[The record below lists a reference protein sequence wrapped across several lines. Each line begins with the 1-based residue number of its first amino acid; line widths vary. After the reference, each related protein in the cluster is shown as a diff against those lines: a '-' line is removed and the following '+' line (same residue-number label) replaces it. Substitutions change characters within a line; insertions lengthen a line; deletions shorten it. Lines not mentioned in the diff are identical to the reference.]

1 MIIVSMV
8 FIVVLLFSIAIV
20 FIGITII
27 NTASLVPIIYITVT
41 HIIFVITVFSE
52 IFSLVLLVSFITA
65 IVIIIMTKIIILQFV
80 YK

>member
-8 FIVVLLFSIAIV
+8 FIVVLLFSMAIV

-27 NTASLVPIIYITVT
+27 NTASLVPIISITVT

>member
-8 FIVVLLFSIAIV
+8 FIVVLLFSMAIV

-27 NTASLVPIIYITVT
+27 NTASLVPIISITVT

-52 IFSLVLLVSFITA
+52 IFSLVLLVSFI
-65 IVIIIMTKIIILQFV
+65 ILQFV